1 MIKRNYP
8 LMLLPL
14 IVALVAVAC
23 SSQQPEPQ
31 PPVEAEEEAEAEE
44 APAEE
49 AAAEEEA
56 EPEMPALPD
65 IGTINVG
72 YIPITGF
79 APFFVASELGYFE
92 DEGLDINFELF
103 RSGDPMIAPLAQGQL
118 DVGGGETGPALFNAI
133 DQDFDVRVVGSLASQ
148 REGHG
153 GVPLLVRTDLLESG
167 EVSSVADL
175 AGRKVA
181 INIGGGMA
189 EYLLAEA
196 LGQAGLTVDD
206 VELIFIPF
214 PEIPQAL
221 ANASVDAGV
230 LPHPLAGSALRPGED
245 SGPPAGVLLPGEK
258 LSDTNPQN
266 GVIYFGQRLLE
277 PENREVGVRFLIAYL
292 RAARDFVDDDAWRQ
306 NDDIVNAFIEFTS
319 VPEPAIRNGVS
330 YYFDPNGQINTA
342 STADVIQYHF
352 DRGYTDL
359 SEPISLEALIL
370 NDFLDEALARLG
382 EYEG

>member
-1 MIKRNYP
+1 M
-8 LMLLPL
+8 
-14 IVALVAVAC
+14 
-23 SSQQPEPQ
+23 
-31 PPVEAEEEAEAEE
+31 
-44 APAEE
+44 
-49 AAAEEEA
+49 
-56 EPEMPALPD
+56 
-65 IGTINVG
+65 
-72 YIPITGF
+72 
-79 APFFVASELGYFE
+79 
-92 DEGLDINFELF
+92 
-103 RSGDPMIAPLAQGQL
+103 
-118 DVGGGETGPALFNAI
+118 
-133 DQDFDVRVVGSLASQ
+133 
-148 REGHG
+148 
-153 GVPLLVRTDLLESG
+153 
-167 EVSSVADL
+167 
-175 AGRKVA
+175 
-181 INIGGGMA
+181 
-189 EYLLAEA
+189 
-196 LGQAGLTVDD
+196 
-206 VELIFIPF
+206 
-214 PEIPQAL
+214 
-221 ANASVDAGV
+221 
-230 LPHPLAGSALRPGED
+230 
-245 SGPPAGVLLPGEK
+245 PGEK